1 MFQALA
7 SLAQPIFNN
16 GKLVANLKVSKAE
29 EKIAQMNY
37 QQTILEAGKEV
48 SDALHQY
55 DATSKKLVQDRAQIE
70 QLEKAVA
77 YTSALFQSA
86 QSTYL
91 EILSAQQ
98 SLLSA
103 QLTEVSDNVQRMQ
116 AVVSLYS
123 AIGGGK
129 CSKVMISPL
138 AYVDSSAKIGKN
150 VTIHPFAY
158 IDKNVE
164 IGDDCEIMP
173 HASLMSGTRMGNRNR
188 VFNGAVIAAE
198 PQDFFYKGGDT
209 IAVIGDDNVI
219 RENVVINR
227 SSTAEGRTSIGNGN
241 FLHEGVHVSHDT
253 QIGNRSVFG
262 YGSKI
267 SGNCILEDYVIFGG
281 NVLMSQGSRVGA
293 WAMIQTG
300 CRFRKDIPPFIVA
313 AQEPTTYYGVNSFI
327 MSHEGFSEKV
337 IKHISHAYRIIFQGN
352 SSLTDALLMIKDQ
365 VPMSKEIQ
373 HIIDFVGESKLG
385 IVK

>member
-1 MFQALA
+1 
-7 SLAQPIFNN
+7 
-16 GKLVANLKVSKAE
+16 
-29 EKIAQMNY
+29 
-37 QQTILEAGKEV
+37 
-48 SDALHQY
+48 
-55 DATSKKLVQDRAQIE
+55 
-70 QLEKAVA
+70 
-77 YTSALFQSA
+77 
-86 QSTYL
+86 
-91 EILSAQQ
+91 
-98 SLLSA
+98 
-103 QLTEVSDNVQRMQ
+103 
-116 AVVSLYS
+116 
-123 AIGGGK
+123 
-129 CSKVMISPL
+129 MISPL

-253 QIGNRSVFG
+253 QIGNCSVFG

-281 NVLMSQGSRVGA
+281 NVL
-293 WAMIQTG
+293 
-300 CRFRKDIPPFIVA
+300 A

>member
-1 MFQALA
+1 
-7 SLAQPIFNN
+7 
-16 GKLVANLKVSKAE
+16 
-29 EKIAQMNY
+29 
-37 QQTILEAGKEV
+37 
-48 SDALHQY
+48 
-55 DATSKKLVQDRAQIE
+55 
-70 QLEKAVA
+70 
-77 YTSALFQSA
+77 
-86 QSTYL
+86 
-91 EILSAQQ
+91 
-98 SLLSA
+98 
-103 QLTEVSDNVQRMQ
+103 
-116 AVVSLYS
+116 
-123 AIGGGK
+123 
-129 CSKVMISPL
+129 MISPL

-253 QIGNRSVFG
+253 RIGNR
-262 YGSKI
+262 
-267 SGNCILEDYVIFGG
+267 
-281 NVLMSQGSRVGA
+281 
-293 WAMIQTG
+293 
-300 CRFRKDIPPFIVA
+300 
-313 AQEPTTYYGVNSFI
+313 
-327 MSHEGFSEKV
+327 
-337 IKHISHAYRIIFQGN
+337 HAYRIIFQGN